1 MLMTLKE
8 KMAAGLI
15 YTDLDSPELA
25 AEHRHCLE
33 VLHKFNHSEPG
44 EIKLRAKLLKEILGG
59 CPEDF
64 WIEPPLRCSYGYNT
78 FIGNHFYANY
88 NLTIID
94 DVKVEIGEHVLIA
107 PNVVITTSGHP
118 VHPDLRLNG
127 GQFSKPIKIGNH
139 VWLGANVVILP
150 GIEIGDNSVIGAGSI
165 VTKNIPPN
173 VVAVGNPCKV
183 LRQITDK
190 DRAQT

>member
-1 MLMTLKE
+1 MTIKE
-8 KMAAGLI
+8 KMNSGQI
-15 YTDLDSPELA
+15 YTDLGSPELA

-33 VLHKFNHSEPG
+33 VLYEFNQSAPG
-44 EIKLRAKLLKEILGG
+44 NIKLRTKLLQKILGS
-59 CPEDF
+59 CPDDF

-118 VHPDLRLNG
+118 VHPELRLNG
-127 GQFSKPIKIGNH
+127 AQFSRPIKIGNH
-139 VWLGANVVILP
+139 AWLGANVVILP

-173 VVAVGNPCKV
+173 VVAVGTPCKV
-183 LRQITDK
+183 MRKITEKDK
-190 DRAQT
+190 LCF